1 MKPRRGRNKVAMTTA
16 LRTTKAAA
24 LAALA
29 ALAVAPA
36 ASAYEPPANPGK
48 VNSSKGKSKKS
59 LSVCKSPASKI
70 SDTKAKTDKNY
81 CFSTIQK
88 AVEYA
93 GSANASKHKYIF
105 TITVSPGTYREFV
118 LAQGHKFD
126 GLTIQGSSS
135 DRSKVVIDV
144 ATLATTPIAS
154 GPYAGITPRDNALT
168 IDAAVGVTVKNLT
181 VTNYTGN
188 GVWIVR
194 SGVPESYWRQ
204 LETANTVL
212 EPKASLA
219 KAESFGTKTVTVA
232 GTKYTYANTFTVDN
246 VTASFGGVY
255 GIFARTSAGGAFINS
270 EAYYNNDSAFYIGE
284 TPKQTTPSRTYIA
297 GVKMWGNELG
307 YSGTNSR
314 YVTITKSR
322 VYNNGMG
329 IVPNIT
335 MGENWPP
342 PAENQYTDNDIYA
355 NNFNYFKG
363 APFPLNAGGLGGGAA
378 YPPGIGVL
386 LFGSQKTDVS
396 KNRIWG
402 NKLAGVAVINPE
414 VLIKDSGNW
423 KKLCGG
429 TNATTADCA
438 TMKQA
443 AIPKWNKIFGNSM
456 GWFKPTSST
465 TYVNRNGRD
474 IIQANEGTGNCVG
487 GSGTYA
493 NTPPTGQPLVEI
505 GKTLPQVTPTAN
517 QWQTCNPTGTPKYSS
532 TMPGALTEAYFWML
546 AFADDSATSGAV
558 GLGAYDPSGLDTVD
572 NRDHDGRWYVHGSP
586 AAWPAGFGKP
596 LERCVVTAPYKGC
609 TGQTG
614 GAPATP

>member
-1 MKPRRGRNKVAMTTA
+1 MTTA
-16 LRTTKAAA
+16 RRTTWGVAVAA
-24 LAALA
+24 LTALA
-29 ALAVAPA
+29 MAPM
-36 ASAYEPPANPGK
+36 ASAYEPPSNPGK
-48 VNSSKGKSKKS
+48 VNSPSGKSKKTFN
-59 LSVCKSPASKI
+59 VCQSPSSKVN
-70 SDTKAKTDKNY
+70 DVKAKTSTSY

-93 GSANASKHKYIF
+93 GSLNASRHKYIS
-105 TITVSPGTYREFV
+105 TINVSPGTYREFV

-126 GLTIQGSSS
+126 GLTIQGTSSNAAS
-135 DRSKVVIDV
+135 VKIDL
-144 ATLATTPIAS
+144 ATLSSTPIAS
-154 GPYAGITPRDNALT
+154 GPYAGITPTDNALT
-168 IDAAVGVTVKNLT
+168 IDSAVGVTVKNLT
-181 VTNYTGN
+181 VTNYKGN

-212 EPKASLA
+212 EPKAALPR
-219 KAESFGTKTVTVA
+219 AESFGTKTVTVG

-246 VTASFGGVY
+246 VVASFGGVY

-284 TPKQTTPSRTYIA
+284 TPRQTSPSRTYIV

-322 VYNNGMG
+322 VFNNGMG

-342 PAENQYTDNDIYA
+342 PSENQYTDNDIYG

-363 APFPLNAGGLGGGAA
+363 APFSLNNGGLGGGAA

-402 NKLAGVAVINPE
+402 NKLAGVAMIDPGI
-414 VLIKDSGNW
+414 LIKDSNNW
-423 KKLCGG
+423 KKICPV
-429 TNATTADCA
+429 APAVAPSAADCTA
-438 TMKQA
+438 LKES
-443 AIPKWNKIFGNSM
+443 AIPKYNKIFGNSM
-456 GWFKPTSST
+456 GWFRPTTSS

-474 IIQANEGTGNCVG
+474 IVIANDGVGNCVG
-487 GSGTYA
+487 GTGTYA
-493 NTPPTGQPLVEI
+493 NTPPAGQPLLEI
-505 GKTLPQVTPTAN
+505 GKTLPNVKPTTN
-517 QWQTCNPTGTPKYSS
+517 QWQVCNPTGTPKYSI
-532 TMPGALTEAYFWML
+532 TMPGKMTEAYYWML
-546 AFADDSATSGAV
+546 SFADDSASSGSEQGG
-558 GLGAYDPSGLDTVD
+558 GLGAVDPKGQDYVD
-572 NRDHDGRWYVHGSP
+572 NRDHEGRWHVHGSP
-586 AAWPAGFGKP
+586 AAWPSAFGKP
-596 LERCVVTAPYKGC
+596 LETCVVTAPFKGC
-609 TGQTG
+609 DGQAG
-614 GAPATP
+614 GKP